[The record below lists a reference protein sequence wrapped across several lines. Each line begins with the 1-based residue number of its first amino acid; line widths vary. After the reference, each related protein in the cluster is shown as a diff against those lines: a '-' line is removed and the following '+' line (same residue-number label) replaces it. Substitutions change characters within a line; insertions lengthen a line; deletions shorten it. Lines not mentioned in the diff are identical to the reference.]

1 MGDKLYVIV
10 RGTVDVLVKDQ
21 AGKEQFID
29 CMEDG
34 DYFGEMA
41 LLLNQPRSATIR
53 TVTPSL
59 LLSLTTEQ
67 FFHMLDQF
75 PECRPAIDQRIAQS
89 QANQAALRNRVAAS
103 I

>member
-1 MGDKLYVIV
+1 
-10 RGTVDVLVKDQ
+10 LVEDQ

-41 LLLNQPRSATIR
+41 LLLNQPRSATVR
-53 TVTPSL
+53 AVTPTL
-59 LLSLTTEQ
+59 LLSLSSEQ
-67 FFHMLDQF
+67 FFDMLDKF
-75 PECRPAIDQRIAQS
+75 PECRPAIDRRIALS
-89 QANQAALRNRVAAS
+89 QANQAAVRNRALSS